1 MDSEVRP
8 SSAHSNNSSEVLL
21 QFETEELPT
30 FEVVEIQSSDEALM
44 LNDEIVDV
52 QRLEDGDAERLPND
66 EVAVRGGSDDV
77 GFPYIVVSEIRNPH
91 DAWLPDDDV
100 GFPEH
105 EVIDITSS
113 GDDEIASR
121 STRPRGRAGTRP
133 NAFLGLLRPHLS
145 ASSPSSHS
153 GYDWSSHSSD
163 SNSSNDYRTSHS
175 SSIVPYSSHSSD
187 ESEISLNS
195 NFGGYS
201 ASSFSSHSSDNSR
214 TSQNGNIVP
223 DHNTRTNN
231 ELFPSLLGSVEQIWE
246 RIQIQLLRVSTI
258 GLNPRLYDYMQRRA
272 FAERQYNQFFRIPG
286 NANMTLDVPN
296 VLCTICTEQDASLD
310 WMMLPC
316 GHIYCTLC
324 IGQLFRRSDVNQ
336 RCPVCQCPLRV
347 CVVTRLGVRPV
358 PGPGQHRVP
367 TAGIITQTAN
377 DGPDPG
383 QNIVQ
388 TGGITTQ
395 TANDGTVENPLDLT
409 GSNSSH

>member
-8 SSAHSNNSSEVLL
+8 SSARGNDSSEVLL
-21 QFETEELPT
+21 PFGAGELPN
-30 FEVVEIQSSDEALM
+30 FEVVEIQSSDEAMM

-52 QRLEDGDAERLPND
+52 QMLEDGDAEGLPND
-66 EVAVRGGSDDV
+66 EVVVRGDDA
-77 GFPYIVVSEIRNPH
+77 RLRDH
-91 DAWLPDDDV
+91 V

-105 EVIDITSS
+105 EVIDITNS

-121 STRPRGRAGTRP
+121 STRPRGRGGTRP

-145 ASSPSSHS
+145 ASSL
-153 GYDWSSHSSD
+153 SSHSSYD
-163 SNSSNDYRTSHS
+163 CQTSQN
-175 SSIVPYSSHSSD
+175 SSIVPYSASSVSSHSSD

-201 ASSFSSHSSDNSR
+201 ASGRSSHSSNNSL
-214 TSQNGNIVP
+214 TSQNVNNVLYHGTRSNI
-223 DHNTRTNN
+223 DI
-231 ELFPSLLGSVEQIWE
+231 FPPLLNSFEQIWA
-246 RIQIQLLRVSTI
+246 RIDQLISCGV
-258 GLNPRLYDYMQRRA
+258 RRTYA
-272 FAERQYNQFFRIPG
+272 QNRYNEFCRISG
-286 NANMTLDVPN
+286 VANMTSDVSN
-296 VLCTICTEQDASLD
+296 VHCSICTGQDASLD

-316 GHIYCTLC
+316 GHIFCTPC

-409 GSNSSH
+409 GNNSSH

>member
-8 SSAHSNNSSEVLL
+8 SSAHGNDSSEVLL
-21 QFETEELPT
+21 PFDAEELPI
-30 FEVVEIQSSDEALM
+30 FEVVEICSSDEAMM

-66 EVAVRGGSDDV
+66 EVVVRGGSDDA
-77 GFPYIVVSEIRNPH
+77 GFPYSVVSELRNPH
-91 DAWLPDDDV
+91 DARLPDDDV

-105 EVIDITSS
+105 EIINITSS

-121 STRPRGRAGTRP
+121 STRPRGRGGTRP
-133 NAFLGLLRPHLS
+133 NALLGLLRPHLS
-145 ASSPSSHS
+145 ASSLL
-153 GYDWSSHSSD
+153 SHSSYD
-163 SNSSNDYRTSHS
+163 ITSQN
-175 SSIVPYSSHSSD
+175 SSIVPYSASSVSSHSSD

-246 RIQIQLLRVSTI
+246 RIQIQVLRVSVI
-258 GLNPRLYDYMQRRA
+258 GLHQGLNPRLYDYMQRRA
-272 FAERQYNQFFRIPG
+272 FAERQYNQFYRIPG

-336 RCPVCQCPLRV
+336 RCPVCQCSLRLHA
-347 CVVTRLGVRPV
+347 VTRLGVRP
-358 PGPGQHRVP
+358 GPGQHIVP
-367 TAGIITQTAN
+367 TGGIPTQTLN
-377 DGPDPG
+377 DGSDPG
-383 QNIVQ
+383 QNVVP

-395 TANDGTVENPLDLT
+395 TVNDGTVENPLDLT
-409 GSNSSH
+409 GNNSSH

>member
-1 MDSEVRP
+1 MP
-8 SSAHSNNSSEVLL
+8 
-21 QFETEELPT
+21 
-30 FEVVEIQSSDEALM
+30 
-44 LNDEIVDV
+44 
-52 QRLEDGDAERLPND
+52 
-66 EVAVRGGSDDV
+66 
-77 GFPYIVVSEIRNPH
+77 
-91 DAWLPDDDV
+91 DDV
-100 GFPEH
+100 GFPED

-121 STRPRGRAGTRP
+121 STRPRGRGGTRR
-133 NAFLGLLRPHLS
+133 NALLGLLRPHLS
-145 ASSPSSHS
+145 ASSL
-153 GYDWSSHSSD
+153 SSHSSYD
-163 SNSSNDYRTSHS
+163 S
-175 SSIVPYSSHSSD
+175 VSSHSSD

-201 ASSFSSHSSDNSR
+201 ASSSSDNSR

-246 RIQIQLLRVSTI
+246 RIQRQVLRVSVI
-258 GLNPRLYDYMQRRA
+258 GLHQGLNPRLYDYLQRRA

-336 RCPVCQCPLRV
+336 RCPVCQCSLRLHA
-347 CVVTRLGVRPV
+347 VTRLGVRP
-358 PGPGQHRVP
+358 GPGQHIVP
-367 TAGIITQTAN
+367 TGGITTQTLN
-377 DGPDPG
+377 DGSDPG
-383 QNIVQ
+383 QNVVP

>member
-8 SSAHSNNSSEVLL
+8 SSAHGNDSSEVLL
-21 QFETEELPT
+21 PFDAEELPT
-30 FEVVEIQSSDEALM
+30 FEVVEIQSSDEAMM

-66 EVAVRGGSDDV
+66 EVVVRGGSDDA
-77 GFPYIVVSEIRNPH
+77 GFPYSVVSELRNPH
-91 DAWLPDDDV
+91 DARLPDDDV

-105 EVIDITSS
+105 EIINITSS

-201 ASSFSSHSSDNSR
+201 ASSHSSHSSNNSL
-214 TSQNGNIVP
+214 TSQNVNNVPYHGTRSNI
-223 DHNTRTNN
+223 DI
-231 ELFPSLLGSVEQIWE
+231 FPPLLNSFEQIWA
-246 RIQIQLLRVSTI
+246 RIDQLISCGV
-258 GLNPRLYDYMQRRA
+258 RRTYA
-272 FAERQYNQFFRIPG
+272 QNRYNEFCRISG
-286 NANMTLDVPN
+286 VANMTSDVSN
-296 VLCTICTEQDASLD
+296 VHCSICTGQDASLD

-316 GHIYCTLC
+316 GHIFCTPC
-324 IGQLFRRSDVNQ
+324 IGQLFRRSNVNQ
-336 RCPVCQCPLRV
+336 RCPVCQCSLRL
-347 CVVTRLGVRPV
+347 CAVTRLGVQPGS
-358 PGPGQHRVP
+358 GPGQPRVP
-367 TAGIITQTAN
+367 TEGITTQTAN
-377 DGPDPG
+377 DGPDPR
-383 QNIVQ
+383 QNIVP
-388 TGGITTQ
+388 TGYITTH